1 MSYTLT
7 VVVAA
12 RVCTFVKIQTA
23 YFKWVCF
30 IICELYLDKNVH
42 TCTCIILTWIKNLNA
57 KI

>member
-30 IICELYLDKNVH
+30 IICELYLYKM
-42 TCTCIILTWIKNLNA
+42 CIHVMHNFNMDQKP
-57 KI
+57 KC